1 MNSRTAQERRADS
14 IDVLRNTIEKSA
26 DYPENLLESHQS
38 SIYAL
43 FTDIPT
49 VSDPY
54 IIRTYT
60 KAPTTIPPNG
70 FELRGK
76 TFVNIAN
83 LIKAE
88 YIHKG
93 YRVKVP
99 ENAAKICLSKNK
111 SKIVVCVSPTE
122 EIDDNGYNVF
132 IIIVNMYQKN
142 KKITNY
148 DILFEINEL
157 LLEDN
162 DSPPPLRKATQEEIS
177 IAHSIST
184 DQVLLSRNETRN
196 DTRDDTRHETR
207 DDARD
212 DIWNDIRND
221 ARNNYIEAAIL
232 ELLSHTFKNN
242 DNVFTKRITHK
253 TIKIHNEHNNTTLY
267 TPLFLGGI

>member
-1 MNSRTAQERRADS
+1 MNSITSEDRRADS

-26 DYPENLLESHQS
+26 DYPENLLESHKS

-111 SKIVVCVSPTE
+111 SKIVVCVCPTE
-122 EIDDNGYNVF
+122 EIDDDGYNVF

-157 LLEDN
+157 LLDDE
-162 DSPPPLRKATQEEIS
+162 SPPPLRKATQEEIS
-177 IAHSIST
+177 IAHSISP
-184 DQVLLSRNETRN
+184 DQVLL
-196 DTRDDTRHETR
+196 TRDDTRHETR
-207 DDARD
+207 DDIRNETRHETRDETRD
-212 DIWNDIRND
+212 DIWNDIRNETRDDIWNDIRNDIRND
-221 ARNNYIEAAIL
+221 ARNNYIEAAIF
-232 ELLSHTFKNN
+232 ELLSHTFKN
-242 DNVFTKRITHK
+242 K
-253 TIKIHNEHNNTTLY
+253 
-267 TPLFLGGI
+267 

>member
-1 MNSRTAQERRADS
+1 MNSITSDDRRADS
-14 IDVLRNTIEKSA
+14 LEVLQNTIDKNA
-26 DYPENLLESHQS
+26 DYPENLLESHQP
-38 SIYAL
+38 SIHTL

-49 VSDPY
+49 VSDQY

-60 KAPTTIPPNG
+60 KAPTTTPPNG

-83 LIKAE
+83 LIKTE

-93 YRVKVP
+93 YRVKVS
-99 ENAAKICLSKNK
+99 ENAAKICLLKNK
-111 SKIVVCVSPTE
+111 SKIVVWVCPTE
-122 EIDDNGYNVF
+122 EIDDDGYNVF

-177 IAHSIST
+177 IAHCISP
-184 DQVLLSRNETRN
+184 DQVLLSRDETRNETRDDTRN
-196 DTRDDTRHETR
+196 DTRDV
-207 DDARD
+207 
-212 DIWNDIRND
+212 I
-221 ARNNYIEAAIL
+221 NNYNNIEAAIL
-232 ELLSHTFKNN
+232 ELLSHTFKN
-242 DNVFTKRITHK
+242 K
-253 TIKIHNEHNNTTLY
+253 
-267 TPLFLGGI
+267 

>member
-14 IDVLRNTIEKSA
+14 IDVLRNTIENSA

-38 SIYAL
+38 SIHTL

-49 VSDPY
+49 ISDPY

-83 LIKAE
+83 LIKVE

-111 SKIVVCVSPTE
+111 SKIVVWVCPTE
-122 EIDDNGYNVF
+122 EIDDDGYNVF

-162 DSPPPLRKATQEEIS
+162 ESPPPLRKATQEEIS
-177 IAHSIST
+177 IAHSISP
-184 DQVLLSRNETRN
+184 DQVLL
-196 DTRDDTRHETR
+196 TRHETR
-207 DDARD
+207 HETRHDARD

-232 ELLSHTFKNN
+232 ELLSHRFKN
-242 DNVFTKRITHK
+242 K
-253 TIKIHNEHNNTTLY
+253 
-267 TPLFLGGI
+267 

>member
-1 MNSRTAQERRADS
+1 MNSITAQDRHADS
-14 IDVLRNTIEKSA
+14 LEVLRNTIDKSA
-26 DYPENLLESHQS
+26 HYPQNLLKSHRQS
-38 SIYAL
+38 VYTL

-111 SKIVVCVSPTE
+111 SKIVVWVCPAE
-122 EIDDNGYNVF
+122 EIDDAGYNVF

-157 LLEDN
+157 LLDDE
-162 DSPPPLRKATQEEIS
+162 SPPPLRKATQEEIS
-177 IAHSIST
+177 IAHSISP
-184 DQVLLSRNETRN
+184 DQVLLTRHDIRH
-196 DTRDDTRHETR
+196 DTRDGIRHETR
-207 DDARD
+207 DE
-212 DIWNDIRND
+212 IRNETMD
-221 ARNNYIEAAIL
+221 VINDYNNIEAAIL
-232 ELLSHTFKNN
+232 EFLSHTFKN
-242 DNVFTKRITHK
+242 K
-253 TIKIHNEHNNTTLY
+253 
-267 TPLFLGGI
+267 

>member
-1 MNSRTAQERRADS
+1 MKITHINSNTSNKTMNSITSEDRRADS
-14 IDVLRNTIEKSA
+14 IDVLRNTIEKNA
-26 DYPENLLESHQS
+26 EYPEKLLKSHQP
-38 SIYAL
+38 SIHTL

-88 YIHKG
+88 YIYKG

-99 ENAAKICLSKNK
+99 ENTAKIYLSKNK
-111 SKIVVCVSPTE
+111 SKIVVLVCPTE
-122 EIDDNGYNVF
+122 EIDDAGYNVF

-162 DSPPPLRKATQEEIS
+162 DSLPPLRKATQEEIS
-177 IAHSIST
+177 IAHSISPEYVHLT
-184 DQVLLSRNETRN
+184 KDGIRH
-196 DTRDDTRHETR
+196 DIRHETR
-207 DDARD
+207 DE
-212 DIWNDIRND
+212 IRNETMD
-221 ARNNYIEAAIL
+221 VINDYNNIEAAIL
-232 ELLSHTFKNN
+232 EFLSHTFKN
-242 DNVFTKRITHK
+242 K
-253 TIKIHNEHNNTTLY
+253 
-267 TPLFLGGI
+267 

>member
-1 MNSRTAQERRADS
+1 LKTTHIKSNNSNKTMNSITSEDRRADS

-38 SIYAL
+38 SIHAL

-49 VSDPY
+49 VSYPY

-111 SKIVVCVSPTE
+111 SKIVVWVCSTE
-122 EIDDNGYNVF
+122 EIDDDGYNVF

-157 LLEDN
+157 LLDDE
-162 DSPPPLRKATQEEIS
+162 SPPPLRKATQEEIS
-177 IAHSIST
+177 IAHSISP
-184 DQVLLSRNETRN
+184 DQVLLTRHE
-196 DTRDDTRHETR
+196 TRDDTRHETR
-207 DDARD
+207 HETRDDIRNETRD

-232 ELLSHTFKNN
+232 ELLSHTFKN
-242 DNVFTKRITHK
+242 K
-253 TIKIHNEHNNTTLY
+253 
-267 TPLFLGGI
+267 